1 MRTGENLQQSGE
13 GGAVER
19 IRARL
24 FALQDEPYRRF
35 SAKLTPT
42 LDIGRVIGVRTPALR
57 TLAKELRG
65 TPDAAQ
71 FLAALPRA
79 YYEENNLHGFLIEGI
94 RDYDACVAALNVF
107 LPYVDNWATCD
118 MLKPRVFQ
126 KHRARLAGD
135 IERWLS
141 SGETYTV
148 RFGMGMV
155 MSHFLGEDFSE
166 VWLERVAQVRSEE
179 YYVNMMQAWF
189 FATALGKQWDAALR
203 YVTERRLSSWV
214 HNRTIQKAVESRR
227 ITPEQK
233 ELLRGWRIREKNGA

>member
-1 MRTGENLQQSGE
+1 MIGEEIFQRLQAEKDE
-13 GGAVER
+13 GYGDFQAKLMPGIPRER
-19 IRARL
+19 I
-24 FALQDEPYRRF
+24 
-35 SAKLTPT
+35 
-42 LDIGRVIGVRTPALR
+42 IGVRMDVLR
-57 TLAKELRG
+57 RLAREYGQREDVGEFLGELPHRSYDE
-65 TPDAAQ
+65 T
-71 FLAALPRA
+71 
-79 YYEENNLHGFLIEGI
+79 NLHGLILAGGK
-94 RDYDACVAALNVF
+94 DYDETVARLDAL

-227 ITPEQK
+227 ITPAQK

>member
-71 FLAALPRA
+71 FLAALPHA

-118 MLKPRVFQ
+118 MTSPRALG
-126 KHRARLAGD
+126 KNPRALRTQ
-135 IERWLS
+135 IELWMASER
-141 SGETYTV
+141 EFTV
-148 RFGMGMV
+148 RFGVGMLLRW
-155 MSHFLGEDFSE
+155 FLDAYFDPDD
-166 VWLERVAQVRSEE
+166 LEAVAALRSEA
-179 YYVNMMQAWF
+179 YYVNMMIAWY
-189 FATALGKQWDAALR
+189 FATALAKQWDATLPCIEARWLAP
-203 YVTERRLSSWV
+203 WV
-214 HNRTIQKAVESRR
+214 HNKAIQKALESKR
-227 ITPEQK
+227 ISPERKSQ
-233 ELLRGWRIREKNGA
+233 LRGLKISARKLS